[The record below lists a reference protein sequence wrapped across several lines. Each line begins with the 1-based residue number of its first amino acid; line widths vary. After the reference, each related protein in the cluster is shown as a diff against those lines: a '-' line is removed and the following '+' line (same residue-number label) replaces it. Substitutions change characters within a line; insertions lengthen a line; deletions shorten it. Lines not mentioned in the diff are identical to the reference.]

1 MFSWK
6 KHFLYQIDYQHWA
19 NDRLFEA
26 LAHLTDP
33 ALHRADAPAVGSL
46 LQLLARQHADLQHGW
61 AHLCNQPVPA
71 ATEAGDF
78 RAACQ
83 ALRQDIRGLQHW
95 LEQLPDEFFDSQ
107 IAYHTRHHQSCSDW
121 SRDLLSQLLQQL
133 AFRRGQMVALAAV
146 LGAPVVAWTSST
158 TSAMCA
164 PHWIIWPTHPPSHDL
179 VPQMV
184 FRSWPPILEP
194 LAADKQG

>member
-146 LGAPVVAWTSST
+146 LGAPVVDMDFIDYKRDVRNALD
-158 TSAMCA
+158 
-164 PHWIIWPTHPPSHDL
+164 H
-179 VPQMV
+179 
-184 FRSWPPILEP
+184 
-194 LAADKQG
+194 LAGAHGKA